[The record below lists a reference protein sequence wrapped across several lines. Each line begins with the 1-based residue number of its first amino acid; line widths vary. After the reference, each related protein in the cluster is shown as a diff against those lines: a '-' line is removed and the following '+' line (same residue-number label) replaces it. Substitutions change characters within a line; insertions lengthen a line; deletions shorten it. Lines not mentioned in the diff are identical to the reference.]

1 MREPDVSVS
10 TTVARDPVVVWTAV
24 ADPGRIASWSPEASA
39 ARTATA
45 GPLAVGARF
54 TGSNANRWW
63 RWSTQCVVVESLRGA
78 AFAFDVSYLGLAV
91 ARWRYLIEPADEGCV
106 VTELWWDRR
115 GLPVKAI
122 GIVGTGVVDRRA
134 HNTETMRQTL
144 AALKADLE
152 VVPISGREQEPRL
165 DDLP

>member
-10 TTVARDPVVVWTAV
+10 TIVTREPGVVWVAV
-24 ADPGRIASWSPEASA
+24 ADPQQIASWSPEARA

-63 RWSTQCVVVESLRGA
+63 RWSTQCAVVESLPGS
-78 AFAFDVSYLGLAV
+78 AFAFDVTYLGLRV
-91 ARWRYLIEPADEGCV
+91 ARWRYAIAAADEGSF
-106 VTELWWDRR
+106 VTEQWWDRR
-115 GLPVKAI
+115 GLVVKAM
-122 GIVGTGVVDRRA
+122 GVVGTGVVDRRA
-134 HNTETMRQTL
+134 HNAETMRQTL

-152 VVPISGREQEPRL
+152 AVPGSRDQQ
-165 DDLP
+165 